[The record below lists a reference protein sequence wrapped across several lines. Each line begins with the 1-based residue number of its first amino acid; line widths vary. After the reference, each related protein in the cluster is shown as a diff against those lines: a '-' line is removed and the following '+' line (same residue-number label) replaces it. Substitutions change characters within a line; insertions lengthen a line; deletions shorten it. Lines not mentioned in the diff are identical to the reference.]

1 MPRYFNY
8 LLLCIAGLLRLTP
21 AWSQADSLCTSSPV
35 GTYYVQGWAGSTFT
49 WNTLGNGTIVSGQGN
64 DTAIVSW
71 NPVVGNYQLE
81 VFETSVDGCPGPVQ
95 TLTIVVLQPTIT
107 LDNQPTCSA
116 DLLTYSVNVSTN
128 GGVLTTSAGTL
139 INTLG
144 NSWTVSGIPSGT
156 DIVLQLSNLGCS
168 ATLNITA
175 PNCNCPPVSPPIS
188 TLNPSYCIG
197 NAVPSIS
204 ASVSAGQT
212 IDWYDQLIGG
222 TLLATSTLN
231 YSPGIAGTFY
241 AEARDIATGCVSNRT
256 AISITENA
264 LPTVTVSANTTTC
277 QGTAITLTASGANS
291 YAWSPA
297 TGLSGVI
304 GASVSANPSSSQT
317 YTVTGTD
324 NNSCVNTATV
334 TVSVTPS
341 SSASQSISICQG
353 DAYVLPD
360 GLSVTSSGTYSSTIQ
375 NAAGCDSVI
384 STILTV
390 ISIPTVNITANIC
403 TTSSYTLPDGSVV
416 NTAGVYPVTLSSI
429 AGCDSIIVTTVN
441 VQSVLTASVNASIC
455 SGDDY
460 VLPDGVHV
468 TAAGSYPVTLSST
481 AGCDSIVTTTLTV
494 HLPSNVSV
502 NAAVC
507 QGDSYTLPDGII
519 VTAAGT
525 FTSTLTGTL
534 GCDSVITTTLVT
546 HSTTT
551 ATQNVAICSGQTYT
565 LPDGQ
570 TTQSAG
576 PHISTIQNAAGCDSV
591 ITTNVSILTP
601 PSVSITSSAG
611 NSICRGS
618 STTLTANGAV
628 NYTWSPS
635 TGLSSTLGA
644 SVTAGPN
651 STVTYSVIGTNSNCA
666 DTATFTLTVLA
677 IPNLQFLPSNPVICE
692 GDSIAIIVNGA
703 SNYTWSPTST
713 LTISNAASTIAFPS
727 ITTTYSVI
735 GSAGICSDT
744 SSITVTVH
752 PSPQL
757 LLSASTSTV
766 CAGSPTTLT
775 AQGANS
781 YSWQADPTLS
791 ATTGAIVTASPIV
804 NTNYIV
810 TGTTNNCSAVDS
822 ISIVVNPI
830 PQISITANPDSVCS
844 GEPVL
849 LVASGATNYVWS
861 PATGLSSTTNDSTIA
876 TSAQD
881 ITYYVTGTASN
892 CSSIDSIL
900 VNIIAGPNLSITPAS
915 GGLCAGDSISISV
928 SGAQSYNWTGSTFV
942 HCDTC
947 ATITVTPDTSITL
960 EVSGVQFGCFDT
972 TSISLVVSQ
981 PINGAIT
988 GDTVM
993 CASEE
998 LVLTASGGGNY
1009 LWNTGDTTAV
1019 ITISPETTS
1028 LYSVSISSGYCR
1040 DTIDQNIAVI
1050 QPPVIAISEDTTIIQ
1065 GGSASLIASGASQF
1079 FWTPS
1084 TNLSC
1089 DNCPSPIATP
1099 DATTEYCVAATN
1111 AFGCTASECVTVKV
1125 DIICDEFF
1133 IPNVFAPGIGG
1144 DEEND
1149 CLRLYGTNCV
1159 QELKFRIFN
1168 RWGELVFETTD
1179 VTACWDGT
1187 FKGVDQNAGVFVYYV
1202 EAKMLNEETVSKQGN
1217 ITLLR

>member
-1 MPRYFNY
+1 M
-8 LLLCIAGLLRLTP
+8 
-21 AWSQADSLCTSSPV
+21 
-35 GTYYVQGWAGSTFT
+35 
-49 WNTLGNGTIVSGQGN
+49 
-64 DTAIVSW
+64 
-71 NPVVGNYQLE
+71 
-81 VFETSVDGCPGPVQ
+81 
-95 TLTIVVLQPTIT
+95 
-107 LDNQPTCSA
+107 
-116 DLLTYSVNVSTN
+116 
-128 GGVLTTSAGTL
+128 
-139 INTLG
+139 
-144 NSWTVSGIPSGT
+144 
-156 DIVLQLSNLGCS
+156 
-168 ATLNITA
+168 
-175 PNCNCPPVSPPIS
+175 
-188 TLNPSYCIG
+188 
-197 NAVPSIS
+197 
-204 ASVSAGQT
+204 
-212 IDWYDQLIGG
+212 
-222 TLLATSTLN
+222 N

-241 AEARDIATGCVSNRT
+241 AEARDVATGCVSNRT

-264 LPTVTVSANTTTC
+264 LPTVTVSANTSTC
-277 QGTAITLTASGANS
+277 QGTAVTLTAAGASS

-304 GASVSANPSSSQT
+304 GASVSANPNSTQT

-324 NNSCVNTATV
+324 INSCINTATV
-334 TVSVTPS
+334 TVSVTAS
-341 SSASQSISICQG
+341 SSATQTITICQG
-353 DAYVLPD
+353 DTYVLPD
-360 GLSVTSSGTYSSTIQ
+360 GLSVSSSGTYSSTIQ

-384 STILTV
+384 STVLTV
-390 ISIPTVNITANIC
+390 LSIPTVTITANIC
-403 TTSSYTLPDGSVV
+403 TSSSYTLPDGSVV
-416 NTAGVYPVTLSSI
+416 TAAGVYPVTLTGNS
-429 AGCDSIIVTTVN
+429 GCDSIVVTTVN
-441 VQSVLTASVNASIC
+441 VQSVLTTSVVASIC

-460 VLPDGVHV
+460 VLPDGIHV
-468 TAAGSYPVTLSST
+468 TTAGSYPVTLSSL

-494 HLPSNVSV
+494 HSTSSASI

-507 QGDSYTLPDGII
+507 QGDSYTLPDGI
-519 VTAAGT
+519 VVSTAGT
-525 FTSTLTGTL
+525 YTSTLTGAL
-534 GCDSVITTTLVT
+534 GCDSVITTTLIT

-551 ATQNVAICSGQTYT
+551 STQAISICTGQTFT

-570 TTQSAG
+570 TTQTAG
-576 PHISTIQNAAGCDSV
+576 VHISTIPNAAGCDSV
-591 ITTNVSILTP
+591 ITTNITLVSP

-611 NSICRGS
+611 SVICRGN
-618 STTLTANGAV
+618 STTLTANGAS

-635 TGLSSTLGA
+635 TGLSSTLGT
-644 SVTAGPN
+644 SVTASPN

-677 IPNLQFLPSNPVICE
+677 IPNLQFQPNNPAICE
-692 GDSIAIIVNGA
+692 GDSIAITASGA
-703 SNYTWSPTST
+703 TNYVWSPSSSLT
-713 LTISNAASTIAFPS
+713 LSNAASTIAYPS

-735 GSAGICSDT
+735 GSTGICADT

-752 PSPQL
+752 PLPQL

-775 AQGANS
+775 AQGATS
-781 YSWQADPTLS
+781 YSWQANPTLS

-804 NTNYIV
+804 NTSYIV
-810 TGTTNNCSAVDS
+810 TGTSNTCTAVDS

-830 PQISITANPDSVCS
+830 PQIAITANPDSVCS
-844 GEPVL
+844 GAPVL
-849 LVASGATNYVWS
+849 LVASGATSYSWS

-876 TSAQD
+876 TASQD
-881 ITYYVTGTASN
+881 ITYYVTGTESN
-892 CSSIDSIL
+892 CSSTDSIL
-900 VNIIAGPNLSITPAS
+900 VNIIAGPNLSITPSSA
-915 GGLCAGDSISISV
+915 GLCAGDSISISV
-928 SGAQSYNWTGSTFV
+928 SGAQSFNWTNSSLV
-942 HCDTC
+942 ICDTC
-947 ATITVTPDTSITL
+947 ASITVTPDSSITL

-972 TSISLVVSQ
+972 TSISLMVSQ
-981 PINGAIT
+981 PIIGAIT

-993 CASEE
+993 CASDE
-998 LVLTASGGGNY
+998 LVLTAIGGGDY
-1009 LWNTGDTTAV
+1009 LWSTGDTTAT
-1019 ITISPETTS
+1019 ITISPETSS

-1050 QPPVIAISEDTTIIQ
+1050 QPPVIVVSDDTTIIQ
-1065 GGSASLIASGASQF
+1065 GGSASLFASGASQF
-1079 FWTPS
+1079 YWTPS

-1089 DNCPSPIATP
+1089 DNCPSPIASP

-1111 AFGCTASECVTVKV
+1111 AFGCTTSECVTVKV

-1159 QELKFRIFN
+1159 QELTFHIYN